1 MLKDYCILNGVRVDL
16 LLFVST
22 VRSLSRVRLF

>member
-1 MLKDYCILNGVRVDL
+1 LNGVRVDL